1 MNDGK
6 NIVSSTTNTDQA
18 SLSSGDGYFIQIR
31 DGLNITNGENRG
43 TDYAWLD
50 QDRWQGII

>member
-18 SLSSGDGYFIQIR
+18 SLSSGDGYFIRIR
-31 DGLNITNGENRG
+31 DGLDITNGENRG
-43 TDYAWLD
+43 NDYAWLD
-50 QDRWQGII
+50 QDRWQDII